1 MARPRLP
8 VKKAKAAGAAIKN
21 PGRHADRKA
30 PAGMRPLGEPYSNM
44 AVKEKKAWE
53 EYAAEMP
60 WLNASHRV
68 LLRLA
73 CYWTAKLDSPRAK
86 FGVSA
91 TQALSSI
98 LSKLGATPVDESK
111 VSNGGGGEEDPE
123 DSFFGTGPT
132 GGRQN

>member
-8 VKKAKAAGAAIKN
+8 VSKAKAAGAALKN
-21 PGRHADRKA
+21 PGRHAGRSA
-30 PAGMRPLGEPYSNM
+30 PKGTRPLGEPYQNM
-44 AVKEKKAWE
+44 TQAQKRAWE
-53 EYAAEMP
+53 EYAAEMS
-60 WLNASHRV
+60 WLNSSHRV

-111 VSNGGGGEEDPE
+111 VSNGGGPEEDPDE
-123 DSFFGTGPT
+123 GFFSGPPT
-132 GGRQN
+132 GRPN